1 MKSFTTAA
9 VTTVL
14 VAFINIALF
23 SSFDPIEAIS
33 LATNNVHAAHVMTGS
48 TPQSI
53 IQPTSNKS
61 NNKKK
66 AKNVSMLEQILVSQL
81 DPLTYVITGGANPAA
96 SGGHGDNT
104 AADMDAKEDRGE
116 DRTYA
121 YVVARTLHHHIVEN
135 NTNNNKKA
143 RTLSVIEQILTAQ
156 MDPLS

>member
-81 DPLTYVITGGANPAA
+81 DPLTYVITGANPA
-96 SGGHGDNT
+96 SGDHGDNT
-104 AADMDAKEDRGE
+104 AADVDAKEDRGE
-116 DRTYA
+116 ERTYA
-121 YVVARTLHHHIVEN
+121 YVVARTLHHHIVENN

>member
-1 MKSFTTAA
+1 MKSFNTAA

-23 SSFDPIEAIS
+23 SSLVDPIEAIS

-48 TPQSI
+48 TPQST
-53 IQPTSNKS
+53 IQPTSN
-61 NNKKK
+61 NKNKK

-81 DPLTYVITGGANPAA
+81 DPLTYVITGANPA
-96 SGGHGDNT
+96 SGDHGEHT
-104 AADMDAKEDRGE
+104 AADMDAQEDRGE

-121 YVVARTLHHHIVEN
+121 YVVARTLHHHIVENN

>member
-53 IQPTSNKS
+53 IQPTSN
-61 NNKKK
+61 NKNKK

-81 DPLTYVITGGANPAA
+81 DPLTYVITGANPA
-96 SGGHGDNT
+96 SGDHGEHT
-104 AADMDAKEDRGE
+104 AADMDAQEDRGE

-121 YVVARTLHHHIVEN
+121 YVVARTLHHHIVENN